1 MFTKTDIE
9 NYFTAFKNEQL
20 FLMIVGGIALIV
32 AIVFYAALKTNWYK
46 GFALPLAVFALLN
59 IGAGF
64 SNHSK
69 ADALKVRNVY
79 NYDLHPELLKSK
91 ELPRIKEMNQNFTVL
106 IYVNISI
113 LFAAAFIFFYFKKK
127 DGNDYYMGVAA
138 SLFLVAVLSVV
149 MYSVMKSRSERYE
162 NGINSPLGPPKG
174 EVGL

>member
-64 SNHSK
+64 SNYSK

-91 ELPRIKEMNQNFTVL
+91 ELPRIKEMNLNFTVL

-127 DGNDYYMGVAA
+127 DGNEYYMGVAA
-138 SLFLVAVLSVV
+138 SLFLVAVLSVL
-149 MYSVMKSRSERYE
+149 MYYYFLNNNLNFLK
-162 NGINSPLGPPKG
+162 NLKG
-174 EVGL
+174 FIIKN